1 MACGIARE
9 LGGRRSRDKSFWQLL
24 ARSTC
29 GLGAYGNSH
38 LPILR
43 PRALK
48 GLADIDPE
56 LKIPEVAVADLMRA
70 MDLGGIQEADDG
82 T

>member
-1 MACGIARE
+1 MACRIARE

-43 PRALK
+43 PRALR
-48 GLADIDPE
+48 GLPDVGHE
-56 LKIPEVAVADLMRA
+56 LKIPEVAVADLARV
-70 MDLGGIQEADDG
+70 MDLDSVRDVDGG

>member
-1 MACGIARE
+1 
-9 LGGRRSRDKSFWQLL
+9 
-24 ARSTC
+24 
-29 GLGAYGNSH
+29 LGAYGNSH
-38 LPILR
+38 LSILR